1 MLPLPHKET
10 RGLRV
15 ISRFSRP
22 QKGELKEEEDREKTD
37 KNRERREKKAKKGA
51 ARMKREN
58 INREKLFNKNNSGM
72 GKNIVNRRLRQ
83 K

>member
-1 MLPLPHKET
+1 MLPPINET

-37 KNRERREKKAKKGA
+37 KNRARREKKSKKGA

-58 INREKLFNKNNSGM
+58 INREKLFNKKNSGM